1 MKQYGLIG
9 KSLGHSFSKSYFEN
23 KFIKEQIQNASYSN
37 FPLESIEEFKSLIK
51 KTTFRG
57 LNVTIPYKS
66 SIIPFLDELSEE
78 TKSIGAVN
86 TIQFKN
92 NRLIGYN
99 TDYLGFHKA
108 IKPFLQNTMEQA
120 LILGTGGASKAVVYA
135 LEKIGIKCLCV
146 SRLPNEQQLNYN
158 QLNDLVLKHH
168 LLIVNTT
175 PLGTAPNI
183 NECPDI
189 PYQFITEQHL
199 LVDLV
204 YNPEETLFLKKG
216 RENLANI
223 LNGKSMLIHQAEEAW
238 KIWNS

>member
-1 MKQYGLIG
+1 MKQFGLIG
-9 KSLGHSFSKSYFEN
+9 KTLDYSFSKSYFEN
-23 KFIKEQIQNASYSN
+23 KFSTEHINNAAYSN
-37 FPLESIEEFKSLIK
+37 FPLKSIQEFKSLIK
-51 KTTFRG
+51 KITFKG

-78 TKSIGAVN
+78 AKSIGAVN
-86 TIQFKN
+86 TIHFKN
-92 NRLIGYN
+92 NKLIGYN
-99 TDYLGFHKA
+99 TDYLGFHNA

-146 SRLPNEQQLNYN
+146 SRLPNEQQLNYEE
-158 QLNDLVLKHH
+158 LNDLVIKHH

-204 YNPEETLFLKKG
+204 YNPEETLFLRKG
-216 RENLANI
+216 RKNLANI

>member
-9 KSLGHSFSKSYFEN
+9 KTLGHSFSKSYFEN
-23 KFIKEQIQNASYSN
+23 KFIKEQIQNAFYSN

-78 TKSIGAVN
+78 AKSIGAVN
-86 TIQFKN
+86 TIHFKN

-99 TDYLGFHKA
+99 TDYLGFHNA

-175 PLGTAPNI
+175 PLGTTPNI
-183 NECPDI
+183 DKCPDI
-189 PYQFITEQHL
+189 PYQFVTAEHL

-223 LNGKSMLIHQAEEAW
+223 LNGKSMLINQAEEAW

>member
-9 KSLGHSFSKSYFEN
+9 KTLDHSFSKSYFEN
-23 KFIKEQIQNASYSN
+23 KFSTEQIQNASYSN
-37 FPLESIEEFKSLIK
+37 FSLESIEEFKSLIK
-51 KTTFRG
+51 KTSISG
-57 LNVTIPYKS
+57 LNITIPYKT
-66 SIIPFLDELSEE
+66 SIIPFLDELSEAA
-78 TKSIGAVN
+78 KSIGAVN
-86 TIQFKN
+86 TILFKN
-92 NRLIGYN
+92 DQLIGYN
-99 TDYLGFHKA
+99 TDYIGFHNA
-108 IKPFLQNTMEQA
+108 IKPFLKNTMEQA

-146 SRLPNEQQLNYN
+146 SRFPNEQQLNYD
-158 QLNDLVLKHH
+158 QINDLVLKHH

-175 PLGTAPNI
+175 PLGTSPNI
-183 NECPDI
+183 NECPNI
-189 PYQFITEQHL
+189 PYQYITEKHL

-238 KIWNS
+238 KIWNP

>member
-9 KSLGHSFSKSYFEN
+9 KTLGHSFSKSYFEN
-23 KFIKEQIQNASYSN
+23 KFSSEHIQNASYSN
-37 FPLESIEEFKSLIK
+37 FPLKSIEEFKSLIK
-51 KTTFRG
+51 KKTFNG
-57 LNVTIPYKS
+57 LNITIPYKT
-66 SIIPFLDELSEE
+66 SIIPFLNELSEE
-78 TKSIGAVN
+78 AKSIGAVN
-86 TIQFKN
+86 TIDFKN
-92 NRLIGYN
+92 DKLIGYN
-99 TDYLGFHKA
+99 TDYLGFQNA
-108 IKPFLQNTMEQA
+108 IKPFLKISMEKA

-135 LEKIGIKCLCV
+135 LEKIGIKSLCV
-146 SRLPNEQQLNYN
+146 SRFPNKQQLNYN
-158 QLNDLVLKHH
+158 QLNDLVLKNH

-216 RENLANI
+216 RKNLANI

>member
-9 KSLGHSFSKSYFEN
+9 KTLGHSFSKSYFEN
-23 KFIKEQIQNASYSN
+23 KFIKEQIQNAFYSN

-78 TKSIGAVN
+78 AKSIGAVN
-86 TIQFKN
+86 TIHFKN

-99 TDYLGFHKA
+99 TDYLGFHNA
-108 IKPFLQNTMEQA
+108 IKPFLQNTMKQA

-183 NECPDI
+183 HEYPDI

-223 LNGKSMLIHQAEEAW
+223 LNGKSMLINQAEEAW

>member
-86 TIQFKN
+86 TIHFKN

-99 TDYLGFHKA
+99 TDYLGFHNA

-183 NECPDI
+183 HEYPDI